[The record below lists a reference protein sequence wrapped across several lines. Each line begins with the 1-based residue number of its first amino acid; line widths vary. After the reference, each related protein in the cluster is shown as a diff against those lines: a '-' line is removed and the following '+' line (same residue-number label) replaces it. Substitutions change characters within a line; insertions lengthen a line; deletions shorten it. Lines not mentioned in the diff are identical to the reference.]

1 MEEEKKQG
9 LSRRAFLGLG
19 GTALAGAAVA
29 GLAGCAPQSGGDAAK
44 ATTEGASG
52 GTTGGMPVA
61 ESGASAEM
69 CIRDRF
75 DPIKEMMPN
84 YEPPASS
91 ADGGKI
97 DLEEYPII
105 LTTGRRIPVYFH
117 SEHRQLPWCR
127 ELWPAPRLEMNP
139 ADAAELGLEQGDWAW
154 IETEWGKVR
163 QSVDLYHGIAKG
175 WANAEHAW

>member
-61 ESGASAEM
+61 ESGASAGPDVAGMHSWE
-69 CIRDRF
+69 IA
-75 DPIKEMMPN
+75 PEAI
-84 YEPPASS
+84 S
-91 ADGGKI
+91 ADKIANTEDCDVLVIGAGLGGCCATI
-97 DLEEYPII
+97 AAL
-105 LTTGRRIPVYFH
+105 
-117 SEHRQLPWCR
+117 
-127 ELWPAPRLEMNP
+127 PRLYARPCRSSSRWPGELRLP
-139 ADAAELGLEQGDWAW
+139 RPISPYLGDAFSR
-154 IETEWGKVR
+154 KR
-163 QSVDLYHGIAKG
+163 C
-175 WANAEHAW
+175 

>member
-61 ESGASAEM
+61 ESEASAGPDVAGKHSWE
-69 CIRDRF
+69 IA
-75 DPIKEMMPN
+75 P
-84 YEPPASS
+84 EP
-91 ADGGKI
+91 
-97 DLEEYPII
+97 
-105 LTTGRRIPVYFH
+105 
-117 SEHRQLPWCR
+117 
-127 ELWPAPRLEMNP
+127 
-139 ADAAELGLEQGDWAW
+139 
-154 IETEWGKVR
+154 
-163 QSVDLYHGIAKG
+163 IAKDKIKG
-175 WANAEHAW
+175 TEECDVLVIGAALAGC